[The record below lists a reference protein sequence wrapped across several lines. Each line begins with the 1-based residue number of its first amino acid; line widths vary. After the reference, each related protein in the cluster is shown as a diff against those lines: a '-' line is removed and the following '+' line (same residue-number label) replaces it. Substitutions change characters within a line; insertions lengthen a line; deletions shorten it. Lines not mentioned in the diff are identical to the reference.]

1 MDAALIQTESLDSM
15 SDNALRELIAHAKGL
30 LATRENKRRNE
41 ALLQIRQ
48 LAKDHGLGIA
58 IKQPA
63 RKRGRPRKSGGE

>member
-1 MDAALIQTESLDSM
+1 MDATLIRTESLDAM
-15 SDNALRELIAHAKGL
+15 SDNALRELIAQAKGL

-48 LAKDHGLGIA
+48 LAKDLGLGIA

-63 RKRGRPRKSGGE
+63 RKRGRPRKSSGE

>member
-1 MDAALIQTESLDSM
+1 MDASLMQTESLDAM
-15 SDNALRELIAHAKGL
+15 SDDSLRGLIAQAKSL

-63 RKRGRPRKSGGE
+63 RKRGRPCKSSGA